1 MPDLKLVEIIPLFP
15 LHGTI
20 LLPGSVLPLHI
31 FEARYRQMVEHILE
45 NDELMVGII
54 QPEVQDSKKLC
65 NVGCAG
71 TIEHSQQLPKGN
83 YLIQLHGK
91 SRFQIVEELNT
102 DTLYRKARVEYSS
115 FKNDIKEASLSKDIN
130 LLYKNFLEY
139 SERNKLKIEW
149 EKIEEIP
156 ANYLVNLLSM
166 NLDFSGIEKQ
176 TLLESPDL
184 DSRLEDLIALMGMSD
199 LSIDLAD
206 SCLLYTSPSPRD

>member
-54 QPEVQDSKKLC
+54 QPETQDSKKLC

-83 YLIQLHGK
+83 YMIQLHGK
-91 SRFQIVEELNT
+91 SRFQIVEELET
-102 DTLYRKARVEYSS
+102 ETLYRKARVEYSS
-115 FKNDIKEASLSKDIN
+115 FSHDTKEANLSKDTK
-130 LLYKNFLEY
+130 LLYKNFREY

-176 TLLESPDL
+176 TLLESPNL

-199 LSIDLAD
+199 LGEDLAD
-206 SCLLYTSPSPRD
+206 SSPNYLN

>member
-1 MPDLKLVEIIPLFP
+1 MSDLKLIEIIPLFP

-54 QPEVQDSKKLC
+54 QPETQDSKKLC
-65 NVGCAG
+65 NIGCAG
-71 TIEHSQQLPKGN
+71 KIEHSQQLPKGN

-91 SRFQIVEELNT
+91 SRFQIVEELET
-102 DTLYRKARVEYSS
+102 ETLYRKARVEFSS
-115 FKNDIKEASLSKDIN
+115 FTHDTKEACLSKDAK
-130 LLYKNFLEY
+130 LLYKNFREY

-176 TLLESPDL
+176 TLLESPDI
-184 DSRLEDLIALMGMSD
+184 DSRLEDLIALMGMTD
-199 LSIDLAD
+199 LSEDLAD
-206 SCLLYTSPSPRD
+206 SSPNYLN

>member
-54 QPEVQDSKKLC
+54 QPETQDSKKLC

-91 SRFQIVEELNT
+91 SRFQIVEELET
-102 DTLYRKARVEYSS
+102 ETLYRKARVEYSS
-115 FKNDIKEASLSKDIN
+115 FTNDTKEACLSKDIK
-130 LLYKNFLEY
+130 LLYKNFREY

-176 TLLESPDL
+176 TLLESPDI

-199 LSIDLAD
+199 LSEDLAN
-206 SCLLYTSPSPRD
+206 SLPNYLN

>member
-1 MPDLKLVEIIPLFP
+1 MSDLKLIEIIPLFP

-45 NDELMVGII
+45 NDELMVGIMH
-54 QPEVQDSKKLC
+54 PEAQDSKKLS

-83 YLIQLHGK
+83 YMIQLHGK
-91 SRFQIVEELNT
+91 SRFQIVEELET
-102 DTLYRKARVEYSS
+102 ETLYRKARVKYSS
-115 FKNDIKEASLSKDIN
+115 FSHDTKEGSLSKDTK
-130 LLYKNFLEY
+130 LFYKNFREY
-139 SERNKLKIEW
+139 SERNRLKIEW

-176 TLLESPDL
+176 TLLESPNL

-199 LSIDLAD
+199 LSEDLAD
-206 SCLLYTSPSPRD
+206 SSPNYLN

>member
-1 MPDLKLVEIIPLFP
+1 MSDVKLVEIIPLFP

-31 FEARYRQMVEHILE
+31 FETRYRQMVEHVLE
-45 NDELMVGII
+45 NDELMIGLI
-54 QPEVQDSKKLC
+54 QPETLDSKKLC
-65 NVGCAG
+65 DVGCAG

-83 YLIQLHGK
+83 YLIQLQGK
-91 SRFQIVEELNT
+91 SRFQIVEELKT
-102 DTLYRKARVEYSS
+102 DTLYRKARVEYSP
-115 FKNDIKEASLSKDIN
+115 FKNDTKEARLSKDIQ
-130 LLYKNFLEY
+130 LLYKNFREY
-139 SERNKLKIEW
+139 SQRNELKIEW

-184 DSRLEDLIALMGMSD
+184 DSRLEDLIALMDMSG
-199 LSIDLAD
+199 LSEDLAD
-206 SCLLYTSPSPRD
+206 SSPNYLN

>member
-1 MPDLKLVEIIPLFP
+1 MPDVKLDEIIPLFP

-20 LLPGSVLPLHI
+20 LLPGSILPLHI
-31 FEARYRQMVEHILE
+31 FENRYQKMVEHVLE
-45 NDELMVGII
+45 NDELMIGII
-54 QPEVQDSKKLC
+54 QPEALDSKKLC
-65 NVGCAG
+65 EVGCAG
-71 TIEHSQQLPKGN
+71 TIEQSQQLPKGN

-91 SRFQIVEELNT
+91 SRFQIVEELET
-102 DTLYRKARVEYSS
+102 DTPYRKARVEYSL
-115 FKNDIKEASLSKDIN
+115 FTHDTKETYLSKDAK
-130 LLYKNFLEY
+130 LLYKNFREY

-184 DSRLEDLIALMGMSD
+184 DSRLEDLIALMGMSG
-199 LSIDLAD
+199 LSEDIVD
-206 SCLLYTSPSPRD
+206 SSLNYLN

>member
-1 MPDLKLVEIIPLFP
+1 MSDLKLVETIPLFP

-31 FEARYRQMVEHILE
+31 FEPRYKQMVEHVLE
-45 NDELMVGII
+45 NEELMIGII
-54 QPEVQDSKKLC
+54 QPEAVDSKKLC
-65 NVGCAG
+65 EIGCAG

-91 SRFQIVEELNT
+91 SRFQIVEELET
-102 DTLYRKARVEYSS
+102 ETLYRKARVEYSS
-115 FKNDIKEASLSKDIN
+115 FKNDVKETILSKDTK
-130 LLYKNFLEY
+130 LLYKNFREY
-139 SERNKLKIEW
+139 SERNSLKIEW

-184 DSRLEDLIALMGMSD
+184 DSRLEDLIALMEMPD
-199 LSIDLAD
+199 LNDDLNG
-206 SCLLYTSPSPRD
+206 SSPNYLN

>member
-1 MPDLKLVEIIPLFP
+1 MSDLKLVETIPLFP

-31 FEARYRQMVEHILE
+31 FESRYRQMVEHVLE
-45 NDELMVGII
+45 NEELMIGII
-54 QPEVQDSKKLC
+54 QPEAVDSKKLC
-65 NVGCAG
+65 EIGCAG

-91 SRFQIVEELNT
+91 SRFQIVEELET
-102 DTLYRKARVEYSS
+102 ETLYRKARVEYSS
-115 FKNDIKEASLSKDIN
+115 FKNDVKETILSKDTK
-130 LLYKNFLEY
+130 LLYKNFREY
-139 SERNKLKIEW
+139 SERNSLKIEW

-199 LSIDLAD
+199 LNDDLNG
-206 SCLLYTSPSPRD
+206 SSPNYLN

>member
-1 MPDLKLVEIIPLFP
+1 MSDLKLVETIPLFP

-31 FEARYRQMVEHILE
+31 FEPRYKQMVEHVLE
-45 NDELMVGII
+45 NEELMIGII
-54 QPEVQDSKKLC
+54 QPEAVDSKKLC
-65 NVGCAG
+65 EIGCAG

-91 SRFQIVEELNT
+91 SRFQIVEELDT
-102 DTLYRKARVEYSS
+102 ETLYRKARVEYSS
-115 FKNDIKEASLSKDIN
+115 FKNDVKETILSKDTK
-130 LLYKNFLEY
+130 LLYKNFREY
-139 SERNKLKIEW
+139 SERNSLKIEW

-184 DSRLEDLIALMGMSD
+184 DSRLEDLIALMDMSG
-199 LSIDLAD
+199 LSDNLAD
-206 SCLLYTSPSPRD
+206 SSPNYLN

>member
-1 MPDLKLVEIIPLFP
+1 M
-15 LHGTI
+15 
-20 LLPGSVLPLHI
+20 
-31 FEARYRQMVEHILE
+31 
-45 NDELMVGII
+45 
-54 QPEVQDSKKLC
+54 
-65 NVGCAG
+65 
-71 TIEHSQQLPKGN
+71 PKGN

-91 SRFQIVEELNT
+91 SRFHIAEELET

-115 FKNDIKEASLSKDIN
+115 FTNDIEEACLSKDIEI
-130 LLYKNFLEY
+130 LYKNFREY

-206 SCLLYTSPSPRD
+206 SSPKYLN

>member
-1 MPDLKLVEIIPLFP
+1 MHDVKLIEIIPLFP

-31 FEARYRQMVEHILE
+31 FETRYRQMVEHVLE
-45 NDELMVGII
+45 NDELMIGMI
-54 QPEVQDSKKLC
+54 QPEALDSKKLC
-65 NVGCAG
+65 DVGCAG
-71 TIEHSQQLPKGN
+71 TIAHSQKLPKGN
-83 YLIQLHGK
+83 YLIQLQGK
-91 SRFQIVEELNT
+91 SRFQIAEELET

-115 FKNDIKEASLSKDIN
+115 FTHDTKEASLSKDIK
-130 LLYKNFLEY
+130 LLYKNFREY

-184 DSRLEDLIALMGMSD
+184 DSRLEDLIALMGMSGLSED
-199 LSIDLAD
+199 LTNS
-206 SCLLYTSPSPRD
+206 SPNYLN

>member
-1 MPDLKLVEIIPLFP
+1 MSDVILAEVIPLFP

-31 FEARYRQMVEHILE
+31 FEPRYRQMVEHVME
-45 NDELMVGII
+45 NEELMIGII
-54 QPEVQDSKKLC
+54 QPATQDSDRLC
-65 NVGCAG
+65 DIGCAG

-91 SRFQIVEELNT
+91 SRFQIVEELET
-102 DTLYRKARVEYSS
+102 EALYRKAKVEYSS
-115 FKNDIKEASLSKDIN
+115 FPHDTDDPNFSGDTEH
-130 LLYKNFLEY
+130 LYQNFREY

-149 EKIEEIP
+149 EKIEDIP

-184 DSRLEDLIALMGMSD
+184 DTRLEDLISLMGMSGANEE
-199 LSIDLAD
+199 LAE
-206 SCLLYTSPSPRD
+206 TSPNFLN

>member
-45 NDELMVGII
+45 TDELMVGII
-54 QPEVQDSKKLC
+54 QPEAQDSKKLC

-83 YLIQLHGK
+83 YMIQLHGK
-91 SRFQIVEELNT
+91 SRFQIVEELET
-102 DTLYRKARVEYSS
+102 ETLYRKAKVEYSS
-115 FKNDIKEASLSKDIN
+115 FTHDIEEKSLSKDVE
-130 LLYKNFLEY
+130 LLYKNFREY

-199 LSIDLAD
+199 LNKDLAD
-206 SCLLYTSPSPRD
+206 SSPNYLN